1 MRSTLAVVTAVLS
14 LLGGHHPPVRKGP
27 IALAQRGLEQ
37 ARTRGDL
44 NAQEV
49 ADYLAV
55 LQRAG
60 RAVSRLPD
68 GRRET
73 LAAVLADVSHLW
85 RAYTRPRAFVLFS
98 TLDEN
103 VRYLAR
109 HGVPADGTD
118 VAGADGTVYRFF
130 TGHGLVFHPLA
141 NFAALNGL
149 ASKGDVAGAARLSGA
164 LLARAVPRRG
174 ALVWEYDFPFGS
186 GRAPWAS
193 GMAQAVAAQAL
204 ARAGELTGDSSLVDA
219 ADAAFRAIPGPLVV
233 RLPQGAWIKLYGFS
247 SDLVLNA
254 QLQAAISLEDYAEI
268 ARQPGAF
275 ALAEKLE
282 GAAAALL
289 PRFDTGYWSLYSLR
303 GGESSLSYQ
312 EYVISLLRKL
322 SLRTGDPSWRETAD
336 RFAAYE
342 TQPPLLRAGDSTP
355 LVYPEP
361 ADGFRDEA
369 RFSFWLSKLSTVT
382 LRAGTHRVSGEFGRG
397 WQTISWFPGIATPGL
412 YRPRLTAVD
421 MAGNA
426 ATIQLNP
433 LLVKEDAAP
442 PEVTVRVAPPAWVS
456 WTAVDE
462 GTPWLSLTVRLDQ
475 GKKHRLVRLGNRPHH
490 GVVRLRL
497 PKGRWHAT
505 LLFENTAKKVRRVS
519 LGVLPRR

>member
-1 MRSTLAVVTAVLS
+1 MRSALAVVAAAAS
-14 LLGGHHPPVRKGP
+14 LLGGHHPPAHKGP
-27 IALAQRGLEQ
+27 IALAQRGIEQ
-37 ARTRGDL
+37 ARVRGDL
-44 NAQEV
+44 NVQEV

-73 LAAVLADVSHLW
+73 LAAVLADVSRLW

-130 TGHGLVFHPLA
+130 AGHGLVFHPLA

-149 ASKGDVAGAARLSGA
+149 VARGDAAGAARLAGA
-164 LLARAVPRRG
+164 LLARAVPRG
-174 ALVWEYDFPFGS
+174 PALVWEYDFPFGS
-186 GRAPWAS
+186 GRPPWAS

-204 ARAGELTGDSSLVDA
+204 ARTSELTGDA
-219 ADAAFRAIPGPLVV
+219 ALMDTAKAAFRAIPGPLVV
-233 RLPQGAWIKLYGFS
+233 RMPQGAWIRLYGFS
-247 SDLVLNA
+247 DDLVLNA
-254 QLQAAISLEDYAEI
+254 QLQAAISLDDYAQI
-268 ARQPGAF
+268 AHDPGAF
-275 ALAEKLE
+275 ALSSKLE
-282 GAAAALL
+282 QAAAALL

-312 EYVISLLRKL
+312 DYVISLLRKIAV
-322 SLRTGDPSWRETAD
+322 RTGDTTWRDAAD
-336 RFAAYE
+336 RFAGYE
-342 TQPPLLRAGDSTP
+342 TQQPILRAGGSTEV
-355 LVYPEP
+355 VYPEP

-369 RFSFWLSKLSTVT
+369 RFTFWLSKVSTVT
-382 LRAGTHRVSGEFGRG
+382 LRAGTHRVSAELGHG

-421 MAGNA
+421 PAGNA
-426 ATIQLNP
+426 TTIPLRP

-442 PEVTVRVAPPAWVS
+442 PAVTVHVAAPAWVS

-462 GTPWLSLTVRLDQ
+462 GTPWISLTVRLDQ
-475 GKKHRLVRLGNRPHH
+475 GKKHRVLELGNRPHH

-505 LLFENTAKKVRRVS
+505 LLAANTANRVSRVS
-519 LGVLPRR
+519 LGVLPR